1 MKYATIF
8 IVITMLMVGM
18 IWWGNPAEPGR
29 SAAGSLLYGI
39 SPDGVIYKIN
49 AMTCESC
56 PILNSTGFS
65 DGVFDLVVLTD
76 GNILLQTGTGLRLYD
91 PPNPNPIWSE
101 NVFYGGSILAPN
113 GLVYLSSPGAMEGLS
128 VFDPATNTTTF
139 IGNWPSNFIVSEF
152 FYQSGIL
159 YAQAVEGPPPFTLR
173 IIKVDIINP
182 SLSNVEV
189 PNSPLNANGGT
200 TNDGYTT
207 AISTNGNGNILRQYN
222 VSTNTFSTLCT
233 LPTGMTG
240 LTDLPTGV
248 PEEPCLCL
256 TFAGTVNPSFFNTCV
271 PGSVTV
277 PYNNNAVLD
286 GNDVLRYVLYTDPTD
301 ILGSIVVQSSTSSIT
316 FNPATMQTGVT
327 YYLATVA
334 GNNQSGNVN
343 LSDPCVDIS
352 NTAAQVTWRPR
363 PAVTFSV
370 INPNACAGDC
380 LTMTANFTGT
390 PPFNLTYTGP
400 GGTLTQVFSGN
411 TGTFQVCVPAGAV
424 PGSVQVVATSLTDAW
439 CGCQ

>member
-18 IWWGNPAEPGR
+18 IWWVDPAEPGR
-29 SAAGSLLYGI
+29 SAAGSILYGI

-56 PILNSTGFS
+56 PILNPMGFS
-65 DGVFDLVVLTD
+65 NGVFDIAVLPNGD
-76 GNILLQTGTGLRLYD
+76 FLIQTGSGLRRYN

-101 NVFYGGSILAPN
+101 NIIYGGSILAPN
-113 GLVYLSSPGAMEGLS
+113 GLVYLSSPGAMPGLS

-139 IGNWPSNFIVSEF
+139 IGNWPPNIIVSEF
-152 FYQSGIL
+152 FFQGGVL
-159 YAQAVEGPPPFTLR
+159 YALAVELPSFTSHIILVNVNNPILSTIVVSNTPF
-173 IIKVDIINP
+173 NG
-182 SLSNVEV
+182 
-189 PNSPLNANGGT
+189 NGGT
-200 TNDGYTT
+200 ANNGYTT
-207 AISTNGNGNILRQYN
+207 SISLNGDSDILNYYDL
-222 VSTNTFSTLCT
+222 STNTYNTLCT
-233 LPTGMTG
+233 LSTSING

-370 INPNACAGDC
+370 SNPNACAGDC

-411 TGTFQVCVPAGAV
+411 IGAFQVCVPAGAV
-424 PGSVQVVATSLTDAW
+424 PGSVQVVATSLTDAL